1 MQRIAI
7 FASGTGSN
15 ARKII
20 EHFQSNDDISVNLV
34 ISNKKTAKVLNM
46 AASHGIDTLL
56 INRASFYESEEVV
69 EILKNRK
76 IDLVAL
82 AGFLWLGPAS
92 LVKAFPNRI
101 INIHPALL
109 PKYGGKG
116 MYGMNVHK
124 AVKAAGEKESGLTIH
139 FVDEKYDEGNYIFK
153 AACKLNGT
161 ETPEE
166 IAQKVLK
173 MEHKYFPQV
182 VEKVLLE
189 IINS

>member
-20 EHFQSNDDISVNLV
+20 EYFQSNDNISVDLV
-34 ISNKKTAKVLNM
+34 ISNKKTAKVLDM
-46 AASHGIDTLL
+46 ATSHGIETLL
-56 INRASFYESEEVV
+56 INRTSFYESEEVV
-69 EILKNRK
+69 DVLKKRN
-76 IDLVAL
+76 IDLIVL
-82 AGFLWLGPAS
+82 AGFLWLVPAS
-92 LVKAFPNRI
+92 LIKAFPNRI

-124 AVKAAGEKESGLTIH
+124 AVKAAGESESGLTIH
-139 FVDEKYDEGNYIFK
+139 FVNEKYDEGGYIFK
-153 AACKLNGT
+153 AACKLNGS

-173 MEHKYFPQV
+173 MEHQYFPQV

-189 IINS
+189 HV

>member
-20 EHFQSNDDISVNLV
+20 EHFQSNDDISVDIV
-34 ISNKKTAKVLNM
+34 ISNKKNAKVLDM
-46 AASHGIDTLL
+46 AAGHGIDTLI
-56 INRASFYESEEVV
+56 INRASFYESKEVV
-69 EILKNRK
+69 DILKQRK
-76 IDLVAL
+76 IDLIVL
-82 AGFLWLGPAS
+82 AGFLWLVPAS
-92 LVKAFPNRI
+92 LIKAFPKRV

-124 AVKAAGEKESGLTIH
+124 AVKAAGEHESGLTIH
-139 FVDEKYDEGNYIFK
+139 FVNEKYDEGGYIFK
-153 AACKLNGT
+153 AACKLSGN

-182 VEKVLLE
+182 VERVLLT
-189 IINS
+189 INN